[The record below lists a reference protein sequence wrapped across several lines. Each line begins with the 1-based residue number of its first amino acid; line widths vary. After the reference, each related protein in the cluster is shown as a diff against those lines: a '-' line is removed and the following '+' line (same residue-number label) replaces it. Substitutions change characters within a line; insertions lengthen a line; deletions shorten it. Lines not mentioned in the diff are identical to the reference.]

1 MLGNELF
8 LRLRLPL
15 FSVPFSCIDRLC
27 AFFVI
32 FVRFVVG

>member
-1 MLGNELF
+1 MGVFGEGVQNE
-8 LRLRLPL
+8 REIT
-15 FSVPFSCIDRLC
+15 SDRLD